1 MSEPMLSRRKI
12 ERLRQIAANHG
23 LTDEQA
29 KQFGKLS
36 ATATWRSLLDSY
48 GIKYDD
54 SLLDTLLDNALD
66 KP

>member
-12 ERLRQIAANHG
+12 ERLRQIAADYG

-36 ATATWRSLLDSY
+36 ATATWRSLLDSQ
-48 GIKYDD
+48 GIKYDSGAQD
-54 SLLDTLLDNALD
+54 GE
-66 KP
+66 